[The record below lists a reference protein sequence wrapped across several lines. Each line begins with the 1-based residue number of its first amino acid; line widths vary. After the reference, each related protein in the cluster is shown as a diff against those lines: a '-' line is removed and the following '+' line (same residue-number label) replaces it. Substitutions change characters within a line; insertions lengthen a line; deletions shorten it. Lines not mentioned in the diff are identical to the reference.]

1 MGEEVMRN
9 RIMLAAI
16 AVALS
21 TGGCAMDRKG
31 QTGPIKYS
39 KLSCKRLD
47 AERLKT
53 ERAVNKLFL
62 SLRKR
67 RAFGDRGDAE
77 VLALWPTLMFLRGA
91 DSPDAIRYGML
102 KADYEALRQVSGER
116 PCRIVFAS
124 DVSRTVTNA
133 GRSPDAARINQV
145 VDQETKPQ

>member
-1 MGEEVMRN
+1 MRHG
-9 RIMLAAI
+9 IILATLGL
-16 AVALS
+16 ALS
-21 TGGCAMDRKG
+21 TGGCATDRKA
-31 QTGPIKYS
+31 QSGPIKYS

-47 AERLKT
+47 GERVKT

-91 DSPDAIRYGML
+91 DSPDSVRYKML
-102 KADYEALRQVSGER
+102 KSDYEALRQVSGER
-116 PCRIVFAS
+116 PCRLPFAA
-124 DVSRTVTNA
+124 DVSKTVTDA
-133 GRSPDAARINQV
+133 GLALDAARINQV